1 MAKAGNFE
9 YVLRIGFKKAYVLV
23 ENIKSSDE
31 ISVIIWIEI
40 QIFLTVSKVLKNP
53 LCLGGPY
60 IWQDYYYY
68 CRIMG
73 SRGLLKSF
81 LLLVLFSFVMTFFV
95 FLLLH
100 SCLILSKANLWFNR
114 ILKNQTWLL
123 VKFVWKFSMR
133 TELTTNTD
141 QWFLSRCSL
150 PWILNN

>member
-1 MAKAGNFE
+1 M
-9 YVLRIGFKKAYVLV
+9 

-40 QIFLTVSKVLKNP
+40 QISLTLGEVLINP

-60 IWQDYYYY
+60 IWQHYYY

-81 LLLVLFSFVMTFFV
+81 LLHTSTIFFCYDFLCVLTTAALFCQKQCYDCV
-95 FLLLH
+95 
-100 SCLILSKANLWFNR
+100 KFNR
-114 ILKNQTWLL
+114 ILKNQTWLF
-123 VKFVWKFSMR
+123 VEFVWKFSMT
-133 TELTTNTD
+133 TELTTNID